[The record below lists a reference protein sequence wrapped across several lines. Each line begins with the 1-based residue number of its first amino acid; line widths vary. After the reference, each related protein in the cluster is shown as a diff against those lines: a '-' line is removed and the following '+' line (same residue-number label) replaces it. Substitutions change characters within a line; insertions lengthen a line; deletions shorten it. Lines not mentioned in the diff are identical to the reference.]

1 MADTETIIAQTKQ
14 WIIDVVIGCNFCPF
28 AGREI
33 KRGTIHYEVVEASG
47 KQAFLEAL
55 AKLFELMKNDPEIE
69 TSLLILPSGAAS
81 FTVYLQLLDLAEA
94 LLEEE
99 GFEGVYQIASF
110 HPAYLFAGA
119 SNDDPANYTNRSPYP
134 MFHLLRE
141 ASVTKAI
148 ESYPDVDDIPQ
159 RNIDLATKK
168 GLAQMQ
174 QLRQS
179 AINNAVR

>member
-1 MADTETIIAQTKQ
+1 MSTAETIIAQTRQ
-14 WIIDVVIGCNFCPF
+14 WIVDVVIGCNFCPF

-33 KRGTIHYEVVEASG
+33 KRDTIHYEVEEAAG
-47 KQAFLEAL
+47 KKEVLEAL
-55 AKLFELMKNDPEIE
+55 AKLFELMKNDPGIE
-69 TSLLILPSGAAS
+69 TSLLILPKAAAS

-94 LLEEE
+94 LLEDE
-99 GFEGVYQIASF
+99 GYDGVYQIASF

-119 SNDDPANYTNRSPYP
+119 GNDDPANYTNRSPYP

-141 ASVTKAI
+141 ARVTKAI
-148 ESYPDVDDIPQ
+148 ESYPNVEDIPQ
-159 RNIDLATKK
+159 RNIGFATQK